1 MTSPTRL
8 NLARAAWRVA
18 RPYWWS
24 EERWSA
30 LGLLAAVLALNLANV
45 YTSVL
50 INEWNNKFYDA
61 IQAFDRNELFH
72 QLGVFCVLVIIAITI
87 SVYALFLSQLLQ
99 IRWRRWLTREYIG
112 TWLDSRAYYLMQ
124 LTGTTDNPDQRIA
137 EDVNQFTTYVL
148 NLSVG
153 LITSAV
159 SLFSFLAVL
168 WKLSGPAD
176 IPLAQWGHLHIPGYL
191 VWAALLYAG
200 VGTWLTV
207 RIGRP
212 LVPLNFQRQH
222 LEADFR
228 FSLVRLRENAESIA
242 LYGGEPVEQHLLQ
255 DRFHGVFGNF
265 IEIMK
270 CQRRLTWFRLGYT
283 QAAMIFSIVVVT
295 PLYFARRIGLGGLMQ
310 VVNAFSFVQNA
321 LSFII
326 NSYSDIAAW
335 QAATERLAGFEE
347 RLLAIHRSMR
357 ATRNIVVKRG
367 GDGVSV
373 KEMEIALPD
382 GTPLLRGIS
391 FAPAQGES
399 VLLSGPTGVGKSAL
413 LRALAGIWP
422 YGSGQVNLGRGRILF
437 LPQRPYLPLGAL
449 SSILLYPRGNLCGVS
464 RIRLAEVLELVG
476 LNNLKSR
483 LDSEENW
490 SQLLSLGEQQRL
502 AFARILLV
510 EPAILFLD
518 EATSALDE
526 RSEVNLYNLLHSDSW
541 HPTIVSVGHRSTL
554 RSFHGSI
561 VDIGAFCVPNEQKP
575 DPGQTIGASEPSF
588 VSSTA
593 LPVASPAPVSIPLAA
608 GDLFHSSPATT

>member
-1 MTSPTRL
+1 MISPTRL

-18 RPYWWS
+18 GPYWWS
-24 EERWSA
+24 EEKWSA

-50 INEWNNKFYDA
+50 INEWNNKFYNA

-72 QLGVFCVLVIIAITI
+72 QLGVFCVLVIIAIAI
-87 SVYALFLSQLLQ
+87 SVYSLFLGQLLQ
-99 IRWRRWLTREYIG
+99 IRWRRWLTREYVG

-176 IPLAQWGHLHIPGYL
+176 IALGRWGHLHIPGYL

-200 VGTWLTV
+200 VGTWLTI

-212 LVPLNFQRQH
+212 LIPLNFARQR

-228 FSLVRLRENAESIA
+228 FSLVRLRENAESVA
-242 LYGGEPVEQHLLQ
+242 LYGGEPVERHLLEG
-255 DRFHGVFGNF
+255 RFQGVFGNF
-265 IEIMK
+265 IGIMK
-270 CQRRLTWFRLGYT
+270 RQRRLTWFRLGYT
-283 QAAMIFSIVVVT
+283 QAAMIFSVVAVS

-326 NSYSDIAAW
+326 NSYTDIAAW
-335 QAATERLAGFEE
+335 QVATERLAEFEE
-347 RLLAIHRSMR
+347 GLLAIHRSILTPR
-357 ATRNIVVKRG
+357 DIVVRRG
-367 GDGVSV
+367 GGGVSV
-373 KEMEIALPD
+373 KEIEIALPD
-382 GTPLLRGIS
+382 GTTLLRGIS

-413 LRALAGIWP
+413 IRALAGIWP
-422 YGSGQVNLGRGRILF
+422 YGSGQVTLGRGRILF
-437 LPQRPYLPLGAL
+437 VPQRPYLPLGTL
-449 SSILLYPRGNLCGVS
+449 SSALLYPRGNLCGVS
-464 RIRLAEVLELVG
+464 HTRLAEVLELVG
-476 LNNLKSR
+476 LSNLKDR
-483 LDSEENW
+483 LDSERNW

-510 EPAILFLD
+510 EPAILFMD

-554 RSFHGSI
+554 RSFHGKI
-561 VDIGAFCVPNEQKP
+561 VDIGAFCVPNEQAR
-575 DPGQTIGASEPSF
+575 DPGQAIGAAVPSF
-588 VSSTA
+588 SSTA

-608 GDLFHSSPATT
+608 PNLFHSSPATT